1 MTDPQRGTG
10 TVRNW
15 YFNLVLDAPL
25 TEEQSNTLDHLDRF
39 NDGRIGLAER
49 PGYSRFMCS
58 FEAGTLT
65 EAVAEAL
72 GFFEDF
78 PGVLIRSVEMDHFD
92 LRHNGMATRA
102 VVPAPPP
109 AKAASSAS

>member
-1 MTDPQRGTG
+1 MRK
-10 TVRNW
+10 W
-15 YFNLVLDAPL
+15 YFDLVLDAPL

-58 FEAGTLT
+58 FEGGTLT
-65 EAVAEAL
+65 EAIAEAL

-78 PGVLIRSVEMDHFD
+78 PGVLVRSVEMDHFD
-92 LRHNGMATRA
+92 LDKNRMATPA
-102 VVPAPPP
+102 VVRPP
-109 AKAASSAS
+109 A